1 MRLPTFPSF
10 LIVECVMSK
19 ESRYPNLKPYLAF
32 AVASVFALN
41 VGVAAAA
48 DSHATPESIQKADIK
63 LPIKNYIAEFG
74 GVEGV
79 KALIDT
85 FVSKVAADPHIN
97 VYFAK
102 TNIPHLKYELT
113 QQVCEIVGGP
123 CTYTGQSMDQSHRGL
138 QVTTAAFNYLAQ
150 DMIDAMDERG
160 IPIAAQNYLLRQL
173 AAMEPQIVTAKGPLG

>member
-1 MRLPTFPSF
+1 MLNQTLYRGVQKWL
-10 LIVECVMSK
+10 L
-19 ESRYPNLKPYLAF
+19 LG
-32 AVASVFALN
+32 VAGALTLN

-63 LPIKNYIAEFG
+63 LPIHNYIAEFG

-97 VYFAK
+97 IYFAK

-123 CTYTGQSMDQSHRGL
+123 CTYTGQNMTQAHQGL

-160 IPIAAQNYLLRQL
+160 IPIRAQNYLLRQL
-173 AAMEPQIVTAKGPLG
+173 AAMEPEVVTAKGPLG